1 MLVTKGFAVSN
12 VENTVIGPKTVVLP
26 SGQEVTV
33 TSPTITTP
41 YQYLPTTSQQEFS
54 QANQLSSIEEDSAKD
69 NPREINLEDDNGN
82 TPLCIATQMNHLA
95 VVDILLR
102 HSMSVNSSKKNP
114 MRHRSAGGDVHATD
128 DQGNTPLH
136 RAVLVKDIPV
146 INVLTERGASVNF
159 SNSRRE
165 APLHNASGQIDM
177 DSLDVMRTL
186 ISSGASVNIQD
197 NTKKGPLHHACKSA
211 GMCESIKLLIH
222 HGAQMDAQDL
232 KGYYPLHHLID
243 SFPSTGK
250 EEKLLEMIDC
260 FQFRSV
266 QDVNVTTATGQTALH
281 LAACNGL
288 HQTIKHLI
296 SCGCNVHHQDGRGK
310 NALHCAVA
318 DGGHSI
324 STLETLVSAGADVCC
339 CDWWGMSPLHEAARN
354 DNVAAVDFLIENG
367 AQVNLKDKNGAIA
380 LHLAATCNC
389 REIVEVLIKKGSS
402 VNATDKN
409 LSTPLHF
416 AAWADSEDIR
426 EILLDKGADLTM
438 KDRSGSSPLDT
449 AVLSRSK
456 NFLRLFAT
464 DAKFQG
470 IRSFSNFGNVHLP
483 EEDLKKE
490 LLSSSDGIRRPESDI
505 PKFVDGL
512 LSSPGVGQ
520 APDSDEAQEVHS
532 AVESMVQDVVNK
544 LAHLDPRFA
553 TTLLRAGSSSEGS
566 KTVLPNEFDFM
577 FSLDEMSSNI
587 HPIFLDEDTALT
599 VGAHACGIDGKTI
612 AELFENKEV
621 SEHTGVFS
629 DYVQIFVN
637 EGHEASRFL
646 DLCESTSRE
655 VTSYARYIYFSQ
667 LLTKVLLSSSF
678 PKHPNLLIKEVT
690 IDPAIHLEWRG
701 CRFKLLEIHVDAVPA
716 IRLPHWPEK
725 TCRNRRLLTPD
736 ILTIP
741 CLAVPKMASVNE
753 HLWRCST
760 SLQETAIFRKLRPC
774 IRNSYVAAKAIVNS
788 KAVCPSVACR
798 NEESIELFRNTYL
811 LSPDDDV
818 YITKLQN
825 DVSLLIRR
833 QKVDVDLV
841 KDIFRRCEACL
852 FGGFVSSFFNPKQNV
867 IEKKEDGEEP
877 NHNWSDEVEVNSL
890 SASKLKL
897 YLKEHGLPV
906 SGGKAVLVARVLGAG
921 EAQGKENPDEQQ
933 SSSSERPRR

>member
-1 MLVTKGFAVSN
+1 MATDNPFKGLFGLMYEELNSRESDHELHKAAKEGSVEMLVKS
-12 VENTVIGPKTVVLP
+12 L
-26 SGQEVTV
+26 Q
-33 TSPTITTP
+33 
-41 YQYLPTTSQQEFS
+41 
-54 QANQLSSIEEDSAKD
+54 D

-82 TPLCIATQMNHLA
+82 TPLCIATKMNHLA

-102 HSMSVNSSKKNP
+102 HSVSVNSSKKNP
-114 MRHRSAGGDVHATD
+114 MHQVRDASIARALIEAGGDVNATD

-146 INVLTERGASVNF
+146 INVLTERGANVNF
-159 SNSRRE
+159 RNSRGE
-165 APLHNASGQIDM
+165 TPLHDASGRIDM
-177 DSLDVMRTL
+177 DSLEVMRTL

-211 GMCESIKLLIH
+211 VMCESIKLLIH
-222 HGAQMDAQDL
+222 HGAQIDVQDL

-260 FQFRSV
+260 LQFRSV

-281 LAACNGL
+281 LAASNGL

-318 DGGHSI
+318 GGGHSI

-380 LHLAATCNC
+380 LHLAATCNR
-389 REIVEVLIKKGSS
+389 REIVELLIKKGSS

-416 AAWADSEDIR
+416 AAWTDSEDFT
-426 EILLDKGADLTM
+426 EVLLGKGADVTM

-449 AVLSRSK
+449 AVLSRSEK
-456 NFLRLFAT
+456 FLRLFAT

-483 EEDLKKE
+483 EEDLKKL
-490 LLSSSDGIRRPESDI
+490 LLSSSDKIMRPESDI

-512 LSSPGVGQ
+512 LTSPGVGQ
-520 APDSDEAQEVHS
+520 ALDSDEAQEVHS

-599 VGAHACGIDGKTI
+599 VGAHACGIDGKTL

-655 VTSYARYIYFSQ
+655 VTSYAMYIYFSQ
-667 LLTKVLLSSSF
+667 MLTKVLLSSSF

-690 IDPAIHLEWRG
+690 VEPAIHLEWRG

-774 IRNSYVAAKAIVNS
+774 IRNSYVAAKAMVNS

-798 NEESIELFRNTYL
+798 DEESIELFRNTYF

-818 YITKLQN
+818 YITKSAEDVLPSYVLKMMFLFSLEDKVVSEGLQSVFETVREERKPALCKTVN
-825 DVSLLIRR
+825 YGPAEQRNIFRPFPE
-833 QKVDVDLV
+833 VDVDLV
-841 KDIFRRCEACL
+841 KDIFRRCETCL
-852 FGGFVSSFFNPKQNV
+852 LSGFVSSFFNPKQNV
-867 IEKKEDGEEP
+867 IEKKEDGE
-877 NHNWSDEVEVNSL
+877 VEMIL
-890 SASKLKL
+890 SFVQFINKLL
-897 YLKEHGLPV
+897 
-906 SGGKAVLVARVLGAG
+906 A
-921 EAQGKENPDEQQ
+921 
-933 SSSSERPRR
+933 